1 MKKNATN
8 LNEFKALIKRYKTI
22 TIDEIEEKYCDAN
35 ELTGFGKHSTCTLC
49 QAVPWNMDK
58 KNFPPS
64 CRRCVYPGNLGCIK
78 HKTYIA
84 IEEAEDTNSPE
95 ELLAAYRA
103 RAEYMEGLI
112 KEGK

>member
-22 TIDEIEEKYCDAN
+22 TLDEIEEHYCN
-35 ELTGFGKHSTCTLC
+35 PKELTGFGAFYSCTLC
-49 QAVPWNMDK
+49 QAVSRVTELYGMMPN
-58 KNFPPS
+58 
-64 CRRCVYPGNLGCIK
+64 CRRCIYSGDTGCTR
-78 HKTYIA
+78 HKTYQAIA
-84 IEEAEDTNSPE
+84 EARDPE

-103 RAEYMEGLI
+103 RAKYMEGLI

>member
-22 TIDEIEEKYCDAN
+22 TLEEIEDMGCDPTQ
-35 ELTGFGKHSTCTLC
+35 LTGFGAFYRCTLC
-49 QAVPWNMDK
+49 QAVPKRTELYGVM
-58 KNFPPS
+58 PS
-64 CRRCVYPGNLGCIK
+64 CRRCIYSGDTGCTR
-78 HKTYIA
+78 HKTYQAIA
-84 IEEAEDTNSPE
+84 EARDPE

-112 KEGK
+112 KEEK